1 MARTA
6 RGSGGAIS
14 DKHAHRVYLIEE
26 LSLTGGP
33 QSPAIVKV
41 GRAGLDSDKAR
52 RACERGN
59 ARTLV
64 VRYVTDPL
72 TVAEAMK
79 VERTVHRWLHA
90 QALQR
95 EWFGCPNVAFAQLA
109 IDRALHHIRNP
120 ETGQTELLWP
130 STEPT
135 APDSPIA
142 LMIAA
147 LRSHRTQA
155 LNRGKVGKA
164 LGYEQQIDR
173 LQRGGHARLSP
184 TDAVAR

>member
-6 RGSGGAIS
+6 RGSSAPL
-14 DKHAHRVYLIEE
+14 DERVHRVYLIEE
-26 LSLTGGP
+26 LSLTGDP

-79 VERTVHRWLHA
+79 VEHMVHRWLHEY
-90 QALQR
+90 ALQR
-95 EWFGCPNVAFAQLA
+95 EWFGCPTVAFAQHA
-109 IDRALHHIRNP
+109 MDRALHQIRNP
-120 ETGQTELLWP
+120 ETGRPELLWP
-130 STEPT
+130 PTEPT
-135 APDSPIA
+135 VPSSPVA
-142 LMIAA
+142 RTIAA
-147 LRSHRTQA
+147 LRAHRTQA
-155 LNRGKVGKA
+155 LERGEVAKA
-164 LGYEQQIDR
+164 SGY
-173 LQRGGHARLSP
+173 
-184 TDAVAR
+184 